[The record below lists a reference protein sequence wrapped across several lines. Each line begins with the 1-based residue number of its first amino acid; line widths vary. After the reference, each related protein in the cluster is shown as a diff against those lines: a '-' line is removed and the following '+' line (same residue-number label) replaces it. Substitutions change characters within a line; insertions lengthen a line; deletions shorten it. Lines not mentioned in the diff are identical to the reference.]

1 MKGLIVKDLM
11 VAGRQI
17 RTALVIVLF
26 YAVLFWRNVSV
37 LVGLMS
43 LMCMMTVV
51 SSFSYDEASR
61 FISYAAA
68 LPVARRTIV
77 RAKYALGFGL
87 LALGAGGSALLTMLV
102 GVLAGGLASLEALG
116 AAAGC
121 TLAMGFM
128 LCLTLPLM
136 FRLPVERARVF
147 MTLAMIVP
155 TLLIVTLMQV
165 ADVPLAALERA
176 PWPLLLA
183 GMALLLAVCA
193 AASYRIAVRLVQ
205 HRDL

>member
-26 YAVLFWRNVSV
+26 YAVLFWRNAAV

-61 FISYAAA
+61 FLSYAAA

>member
-26 YAVLFWRNVSV
+26 YAVLFWRNASV

-43 LMCMMTVV
+43 LMSMMTVV

-61 FISYAAA
+61 FLSYAAA

-77 RAKYALGFGL
+77 RAKYALGFGM

-102 GVLAGGLASLEALG
+102 GVLAGGLAPLEALG

-121 TLAMGFM
+121 TLAMGFV

-176 PWPLLLA
+176 PWPPLLA

-205 HRDL
+205 QRDL

>member
-26 YAVLFWRNVSV
+26 YAVLFWRNAAV

-61 FISYAAA
+61 FLSYAAA

-87 LALGAGGSALLTMLV
+87 LALGAGGSALLTLLV

-176 PWPLLLA
+176 PWPLLLT

>member
-26 YAVLFWRNVSV
+26 YAVLFWRNASV

-87 LALGAGGSALLTMLV
+87 LALGAGGSALLTLLV

-183 GMALLLAVCA
+183 GLAALLVACA

-205 HRDL
+205 QRDL

>member
-26 YAVLFWRNVSV
+26 YAVLFWRNAAV

-193 AASYRIAVRLVQ
+193 AASYRIAVRFVQ
-205 HRDL
+205 QRDL

>member
-11 VAGRQI
+11 VAGKQI

-61 FISYAAA
+61 FLSYAAA

>member
-26 YAVLFWRNVSV
+26 YAVLFWRNASV

-43 LMCMMTVV
+43 LMSMMTVV

-61 FISYAAA
+61 FLSYAAA

-77 RAKYALGFGL
+77 RAKYALGFGM

-102 GVLAGGLASLEALG
+102 GVLAGGLAPLEALG

-205 HRDL
+205 QRDL

>member
-11 VAGRQI
+11 VAGKQI

-26 YAVLFWRNVSV
+26 YAVLFWRNASV

-43 LMCMMTVV
+43 LMSMMTVV

-61 FISYAAA
+61 FLSYAAA

-77 RAKYALGFGL
+77 RAKYALGFGM

-102 GVLAGGLASLEALG
+102 GVLAGGLAPLEALG

-121 TLAMGFM
+121 TLAMGFV

>member
-11 VAGRQI
+11 VAGKQI
-17 RTALVIVLF
+17 RTALVIVLL
-26 YAVLFWRNVSV
+26 YAVLFWRNASV

-61 FISYAAA
+61 FLSYAAA

-87 LALGAGGSALLTMLV
+87 LALGAGGSALLTLLV

>member
-26 YAVLFWRNVSV
+26 YAVLFWRNAAV

-68 LPVARRTIV
+68 LPAARRTIV

-183 GMALLLAVCA
+183 VLALLLAVCA
-193 AASYRIAVRLVQ
+193 AASYRIAVRFVQ
-205 HRDL
+205 QRDL

>member
-43 LMCMMTVV
+43 LMSMMTVV

-193 AASYRIAVRLVQ
+193 AASYRIAVRFVQ
-205 HRDL
+205 QRDL

>member
-61 FISYAAA
+61 FLSYAAA

-155 TLLIVTLMQV
+155 TLLIVTLTQV

>member
-26 YAVLFWRNVSV
+26 YAVLFWRNAAV

-43 LMCMMTVV
+43 MMSMMTVV

-193 AASYRIAVRLVQ
+193 AASYRIAVRFVQ
-205 HRDL
+205 QRDL

>member
-193 AASYRIAVRLVQ
+193 AASYRIAVRFVQ
-205 HRDL
+205 QRDL

>member
-11 VAGRQI
+11 VAGKQI
-17 RTALVIVLF
+17 RTALVIVLL
-26 YAVLFWRNVSV
+26 YAVLFWRNASV

-61 FISYAAA
+61 FLSYAAA

>member
-26 YAVLFWRNVSV
+26 YVVLFWRNASV

-43 LMCMMTVV
+43 LMSMMTVV

-61 FISYAAA
+61 FLSYAAA

-77 RAKYALGFGL
+77 RAKYALGFGM
-87 LALGAGGSALLTMLV
+87 LALGAGGSALLTLLV
-102 GVLAGGLASLEALG
+102 GVLAGGLAPLEALG

-155 TLLIVTLMQV
+155 TLLIVTLTQV

>member
-26 YAVLFWRNVSV
+26 YAVLFWRNASV

-43 LMCMMTVV
+43 LMSMMTVV

-61 FISYAAA
+61 FLSYAAA

-77 RAKYALGFGL
+77 RAKYALGFGM

-102 GVLAGGLASLEALG
+102 GVLAGGLAPLEALG

-176 PWPLLLA
+176 PWPPLLA

>member
-26 YAVLFWRNVSV
+26 YAVLFWRNAAV

-77 RAKYALGFGL
+77 RAKYALGFGM

-102 GVLAGGLASLEALG
+102 GVLAGGLAPLEALG

-121 TLAMGFM
+121 TLAMGFV

-183 GMALLLAVCA
+183 GMAVLLAACA

-205 HRDL
+205 QRDL

>member
-87 LALGAGGSALLTMLV
+87 LALGAGGSALLTLLV

-155 TLLIVTLMQV
+155 TLLIVTLTQV

-193 AASYRIAVRLVQ
+193 AASYRIAVRFVQ
-205 HRDL
+205 QRDL

>member
-26 YAVLFWRNVSV
+26 YAVLFWRNASV

-43 LMCMMTVV
+43 LMSMMTVV

-61 FISYAAA
+61 FLSYAAA

-77 RAKYALGFGL
+77 RAKYALGFGM
-87 LALGAGGSALLTMLV
+87 LALGAGGSALLTLLV
-102 GVLAGGLASLEALG
+102 GVLAGGLAPLEALG

-155 TLLIVTLMQV
+155 TLLIVTLTQV
-165 ADVPLAALERA
+165 TGVPLAALERA

>member
-26 YAVLFWRNVSV
+26 YAVLFWRNAAV

-61 FISYAAA
+61 FLSYAAA

-87 LALGAGGSALLTMLV
+87 LALGAGGSALLTLLV

>member
-26 YAVLFWRNVSV
+26 YAVLFWRNAAV

-61 FISYAAA
+61 FLSYAAA

-205 HRDL
+205 QRDL

>member
-26 YAVLFWRNVSV
+26 YVVLFWRNVSV

-61 FISYAAA
+61 FLSYAAA

>member
-26 YAVLFWRNVSV
+26 YAVLFWRNASV

-43 LMCMMTVV
+43 LMSMMTVV

-87 LALGAGGSALLTMLV
+87 LALGAGGSALLTLLV

-193 AASYRIAVRLVQ
+193 AASYRIAVRFVQ
-205 HRDL
+205 QRDL

>member
-26 YAVLFWRNVSV
+26 YAVLFWRNAAV

-61 FISYAAA
+61 FLSYAAA

-165 ADVPLAALERA
+165 ADVPLATLERA

-193 AASYRIAVRLVQ
+193 AASYRIAVRFVQ
-205 HRDL
+205 QRDL

>member
-11 VAGRQI
+11 VAGKQI

-26 YAVLFWRNVSV
+26 YAVLFWRNASV

-43 LMCMMTVV
+43 LMSMMTVV

-61 FISYAAA
+61 FLSYAAA

>member
-61 FISYAAA
+61 FLSYAAA

-87 LALGAGGSALLTMLV
+87 LALGAGGSALLTLLV

-121 TLAMGFM
+121 TLAMGFV

-155 TLLIVTLMQV
+155 TLLIVTLTQV
-165 ADVPLAALERA
+165 IDVPLAALERA